1 MGYYINSKGEKINV
15 SEHKTEHLE
24 GKILLLNGS
33 ELTCYEKQ
41 DVVNDKIGEEE
52 KKRLCKLFTDNAFY
66 LLAHRDRIL
75 SDSRMFLCQ
84 IAVKSGLMYSGTSG
98 FQNPTLGVYLEWWR
112 ECPNA
117 MITDKDGTR
126 SLIFYL
132 AGSPLSGAN
141 WSKRVDE
148 SGDIHN
154 VRPSYPFISQWR
166 SFIGINTR
174 YTDAK
179 RRYQAYSL
187 EEVLKIL
194 HAEDGDNTNH
204 AQAIAI
210 QFLEGMVKRIDNK
223 AKALASSNEVVNEK
237 YKALLFKVYGERLC
251 RIYNQYKENALRF
264 NSDID
269 SVKEL
274 RRTLKAN
281 LRTGAIT
288 LKDYEPQRKDIT
300 CQLNEL
306 NHQLSNAEQDCLKKI
321 CQVTGE
327 KFYSIVDIENFIT
340 KYNKNSNE

>member
-15 SEHKTEHLE
+15 SEYKTEHLE

-41 DVVNDKIGEEE
+41 DVVNDRIDEEE
-52 KKRLCKLFTDNAFY
+52 KKRLYKLFTDNAFY

-84 IAVKSGLMYSGTSG
+84 IAVKSGLMYSGSSG

-204 AQAIAI
+204 AQSITI

-264 NSDID
+264 NSEID

-300 CQLNEL
+300 RQLNEL
-306 NHQLSNAEQDCLKKI
+306 YHQLSNAEQDCLKKI

-327 KFYSIVDIENFIT
+327 EFYSIVDIENFIT

>member
-1 MGYYINSKGEKINV
+1 MAYYIDIKGEKINV
-15 SEHKTEHLE
+15 SEYKTEHPE

-41 DVVNDKIGEEE
+41 DVVNDRIDEEE
-52 KKRLCKLFTDNAFY
+52 KKSLYKLFTDNAFY

-84 IAVKSGLMYSGTSG
+84 IAVKSGLMYSGSSG

-179 RRYQAYSL
+179 RRHQAYSL

-204 AQAIAI
+204 AQAITI
-210 QFLEGMVKRIDNK
+210 QFLEGMVRRIDNK

-264 NSDID
+264 NSEID
-269 SVKEL
+269 SFKEL

-300 CQLNEL
+300 RQLNEL
-306 NHQLSNAEQDCLKKI
+306 YHQLSNAEQDCLKKI

-327 KFYSIVDIENFIT
+327 EFYSIVDIENFIT